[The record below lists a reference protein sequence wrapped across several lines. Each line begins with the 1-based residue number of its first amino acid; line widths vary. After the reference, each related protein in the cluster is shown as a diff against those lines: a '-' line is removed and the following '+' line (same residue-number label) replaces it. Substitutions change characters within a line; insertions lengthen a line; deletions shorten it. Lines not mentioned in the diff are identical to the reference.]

1 MASSIE
7 TEMNHEPAERSS
19 ADGLPEPPPEKRA
32 SSGRRWLAGGAA
44 LVLVVLLTAV
54 WRTMAVRESTDD
66 AEIDGHVTPISA
78 RVGGTVVEVDVNDNQ
93 LVEAGAVLL
102 KIDPRDY
109 QVALDRA
116 QGDLAEAEAEA
127 AAART
132 RVPITSTS
140 TGSVVSEAEAGV
152 EGAEAGVAAAEQ
164 EVGAAHAKQN
174 AAQAQLDEARALD
187 RRASRDLERLKPLVA
202 KDEVSQ
208 QEYDSAV
215 ATAAASHAAV
225 ESAEAG
231 LAEAVQ
237 GVALAESHLTQ
248 ARSRLVEARSQAQAA
263 HTAPEQVAVM
273 RANAQSAEAKVEQR
287 KAALEQMQL
296 DINYTVVKAPV
307 AGWVSKKS
315 VQVGQV
321 IAAGQPLLALVPL
334 EDLWVIANFKEDQL
348 KDIRAGQRAEISVDE
363 LGGRKFRGHVDSL
376 AAATGEKFSILPPEN
391 ATGNYVKVVQRVPV
405 KIVFDPGQDPEH
417 LLRPGL
423 SVEPTVFTNSK

>member
-1 MASSIE
+1 MASAIE
-7 TEMNHEPAERSS
+7 TEMNHRATEGST
-19 ADGLPEPPPEKRA
+19 LPEPPPEKRP
-32 SSGRRWLAGGAA
+32 SSSKRWLLGGAA

-54 WRTMAVRESTDD
+54 WRYMAVRESTDD

-78 RVGGTVVEVDVNDNQ
+78 RVGGTVAEVDVNDNQ
-93 LVEAGAVLL
+93 FVEAGAVLV

-116 QGDLAEAEAEA
+116 KGDLAETEAEA
-127 AAART
+127 SAART
-132 RVPITSTS
+132 RVPITSTN
-140 TGSVVSEAEAGV
+140 TGSELSESEAGV
-152 EGAEAGVAAAEQ
+152 EGAEAGVAAADE
-164 EVGAAHAKQN
+164 EVRAAHAKQT
-174 AAQAQLDEARALD
+174 AAQAQLDQARALD
-187 RRASRDLERLKPLVA
+187 TRASRDLERLKPLVA

-208 QEYDSAV
+208 QEFDSAV

-225 ESAEAG
+225 QSAEAG
-231 LAEAVQ
+231 LAEAEQ
-237 GVALAESHLTQ
+237 GVALAESHRTQ
-248 ARSRLVEARSQAQAA
+248 ARSRLAEARSQAEAA
-263 HTAPEQVAVM
+263 RTAPQQVAVM

-287 KAALEQMQL
+287 KAELEQAELNM
-296 DINYTVVKAPV
+296 NYAVVKAPV

-321 IAAGQPLLALVPL
+321 IAAGQPLLAIVPQ
-334 EDLWVIANFKEDQL
+334 EDLWVTADFKETQL
-348 KDIRAGQRAEISVDE
+348 KNMRPGQRAEISVDE

-405 KIVFDPGQDPEH
+405 KIVFEPGQDPEH

-423 SVEPTVFTNSK
+423 SVEPTVLTNSE

>member
-1 MASSIE
+1 MASGIE
-7 TEMNHEPAERSS
+7 TEMNQRAAEGSR
-19 ADGLPEPPPEKRA
+19 LPEPPPEKRA
-32 SSGRRWLAGGAA
+32 SPRKRWLLGGAA

-54 WRTMAVRESTDD
+54 WRHMAARESTDD

-78 RVGGTVVEVDVNDNQ
+78 RVGGTVAEVDVNDNQ
-93 LVEAGAVLL
+93 FVEAGAVLV

-116 QGDLAEAEAEA
+116 KGDLAEAEAEA
-127 AAART
+127 GAART

-140 TGSVVSEAEAGV
+140 AGSELSESQAGV
-152 EGAEAGVAAAEQ
+152 EGAEAGVRAAEQ
-164 EVGAAHAKQN
+164 EVRVAHAKQN
-174 AAQAQLDEARALD
+174 AAEARLEQARALD
-187 RRASRDLERLKPLVA
+187 TRASRDLERLKPLVA

-225 ESAEAG
+225 ASAQAE
-231 LAEAVQ
+231 LAEAEQ

-263 HTAPEQVAVM
+263 RTAPQQVAVM
-273 RANAQSAEAKVEQR
+273 RANAQSAQAKVEQR
-287 KAALEQMQL
+287 KAELNEMEL
-296 DINYTVVKAPV
+296 NMNYTVVKAPV

-321 IAAGQPLLALVPL
+321 IAAGQPLLAIVPL
-334 EDLWVIANFKEDQL
+334 EDLWVIANFKETQL
-348 KDIRAGQRAEISVDE
+348 KNMRAGQSAVITVDE

-405 KIVFDPGQDPEH
+405 KILLEPGQDPDH